1 MFTPLNTEKL
11 NQFSS
16 LAFHVTDKP
25 GGSQLQKPGYPA
37 LVAVFHQ
44 ALVLVII
51 KCNIIQLLASAW
63 LLVNCCK

>member
-1 MFTPLNTEKL
+1 MSPTNRGVVNFKNRDT
-11 NQFSS
+11 Q
-16 LAFHVTDKP
+16 D
-25 GGSQLQKPGYPA
+25 